1 MFANMNLPLS
11 LGFWGNHAPSH
22 LLWCFI
28 LWQFGICCRSI
39 VFQYCPWQPVSIT
52 PKACWTRWSLCLTLL
67 TAYFCGANL
76 ILVGSRWTCHSSY
89 SYILIACGL
98 LFAAS
103 VESKPWGEGDLVLPE
118 VNLCPFVYFLSFAKL
133 DRYSFSNLKNAIAK
147 GQIRNKPSSW
157 SQLVPFRLLF
167 IFRQAGLYSFPIWKM
182 PSQKA

>member
-1 MFANMNLPLS
+1 MFANINLPLS

-28 LWQFGICCRSI
+28 LWQFGTCCRSI
-39 VFQYCPWQPVSIT
+39 VFQSCLWQPVSIT
-52 PKACWTRWSLCLTLL
+52 FLRHVGQGELCLTLL
-67 TAYFCGANL
+67 TACFCGANL

-118 VNLCPFVYFLSFAKL
+118 ANLCPFVYFLSFAKL
-133 DRYSFSNLKNAIAK
+133 DRYSFPIWKNAIAK
-147 GQIRNKPSSW
+147 GLIWNKPSML
-157 SQLVPFRLLF
+157 QTL
-167 IFRQAGLYSFPIWKM
+167 PIVANTVEVSVNFFFSYCTYY
-182 PSQKA
+182 PYL

>member
-67 TAYFCGANL
+67 TACFCGGKSDPGGFKVELPL
-76 ILVGSRWTCHSSY
+76 IILLY
-89 SYILIACGL
+89 S
-98 LFAAS
+98 
-103 VESKPWGEGDLVLPE
+103 
-118 VNLCPFVYFLSFAKL
+118 
-133 DRYSFSNLKNAIAK
+133 DRMWPAFCCLYWVKALRR
-147 GQIRNKPSSW
+147 GGPGTSW

-167 IFRQAGLYSFPIWKM
+167 FIFRQAGSIQFFQSEKCHRKRPN
-182 PSQKA
+182 PE